1 MLVSK
6 GGERSAAA
14 ATVATASAGAIG
26 FHEKIGS
33 SLEQARRELYAIGR
47 ELTGVLEPAGIGL
60 VGEAQQLL
68 ERQCCRI
75 AVIGQIKAGK
85 SCFINAL
92 VRQPDLLPTD
102 INPSTSAVTQLH
114 FNQTSRTGGAA
125 VFRFFS
131 AGEWLRL
138 AEGGG
143 RLRDL
148 TRRLVPGFEPG
159 LLKQNISAVMSRA
172 GAKLG
177 PRYHDLLGQSHSYP
191 TIDAKVLLK
200 YVCAGEVGSPE
211 ETGLYSEITQA
222 ADLFLSDG
230 PFAFPVTIIDTPG
243 TNDPFL
249 IRDEITRN
257 TLDKA
262 DAYVVVL
269 SAHQPLSEGDVSLL
283 RILRGLH
290 KERIAVFVNRI
301 DELGDVESDTAEV
314 VTYVRRRLA
323 VEFPGFEIPIVAGSA
338 RLASEP
344 EPARSGIP
352 AARSSRSGMTE
363 MSTVLNDLLA
373 STHSAYV
380 LRQIAKSYSELARA
394 THAAVRHEVAGLRS
408 AYQQARMTADRA
420 EADMAHLR
428 HEQQTFIETR
438 EIIERAA
445 RDFEAQ
451 MQEILRSDL
460 EAQRQALV
468 AIIDRHAADE
478 RDSLVALLLSH
489 RAGPIWACDVTALR
503 RALGAEFVE
512 GFLRSQRRLAEL
524 SAKVADGLR
533 RLIEAL
539 MPGAHAPSPPQSR
552 LDMVATPSPSSL
564 GRPLAVDLDVSWWTQ
579 LWRRTPTP
587 DERGATLEML
597 IKEEFYPLIDDLLE
611 SHRQVLA
618 DYIATAAHWSF
629 AVCANIVQALA
640 RRHDQL
646 SIQLASVRGGM
657 DGIADPLTLREKAE
671 RIEELER
678 RRAVTESM
686 ADRLAATSRSIDS
699 WF

>member
-1 MLVSK
+1 MLVK
-6 GGERSAAA
+6 VGGNRTAAA
-14 ATVATASAGAIG
+14 GAGGMASVPVG

-33 SLEQARRELYAIGR
+33 PLEQARRQLYAVGR
-47 ELTGVLEPAGIGL
+47 ELSEVMEPAGIGL
-60 VGEAQQLL
+60 VHEAQQLL
-68 ERQCCRI
+68 ERQCCKI

-92 VRQPDLLPTD
+92 IRQADLLPTD

-114 FNQTSRTGGAA
+114 FNQTSPTGGAA

-131 AGEWLRL
+131 TDEWQRL

-159 LLKQNISAVMSRA
+159 LLRQNISAVMSRA
-172 GAKLG
+172 GLKLG
-177 PRYHDLLGQSHSYP
+177 PRYQELLGQSHSYAA
-191 TIDAKVLLK
+191 IERDVLLK
-200 YVCAGEVGSPE
+200 YVCAGDPSGRGDV
-211 ETGLYSEITQA
+211 GLYSEITQA
-222 ADLFLSDG
+222 ADLYVADS

-249 IRDEITRN
+249 VRDEITRN

-314 VTYVRRRLA
+314 VSYVRRRLA

-352 AARSSRSGMTE
+352 AARSTRSGMTE
-363 MSTVLNDLLA
+363 MATVLNDLLA

-380 LRQIAKSYSELARA
+380 LRQIANCYGELTRASETAM
-394 THAAVRHEVAGLRS
+394 RHEIAGLRGT
-408 AYQQARMTADRA
+408 YQQARSTADRA
-420 EADMAHLR
+420 ASDMAHLQQ
-428 HEQQTFIETR
+428 EQKTLTETR

-451 MQEILRSDL
+451 MHELLREDI
-460 EAQRQALV
+460 EAQRQALT

-478 RDSLVALLLSH
+478 RDSLVALLLSR
-489 RAGPIWACDVTALR
+489 RAETIWSCDVTGLR
-503 RALGAEFVE
+503 RALGGEFLD
-512 GFLRSQRRLAEL
+512 GFRRSEARLAGL
-524 SAKVADGLR
+524 SGKVAEGLR

-539 MPGAHAPSPPQSR
+539 LPGARQPSPPESR
-552 LDMVATPSPSSL
+552 LDMVAAPSPSAL
-564 GRPLAVDLDVSWWTQ
+564 GRPLALDLDVSWWVQ
-579 LWRRTPTP
+579 LWRGRPTP
-587 DERGATLEML
+587 DERGATLETL
-597 IKEEFYPLIDDLLE
+597 IKDEFYPLVDSLVE
-611 SHRQVLA
+611 SHQQVLTS
-618 DYIATAAHWSF
+618 YIATTAQWSF
-629 AVCANIVQALA
+629 GICNNIIQAL
-640 RRHDQL
+640 RRRQDHL
-646 SIQLASVRGGM
+646 AIQLASMRGGM
-657 DGIADPLTLREKAE
+657 DGVSDPVTLRSKADEIAEME
-671 RIEELER
+671 RLL
-678 RRAVTESM
+678 AVTESM
-686 ADRLAATSRSIDS
+686 CEKLSVVSRSIDS